1 MLLFSYKK
9 LTKVVKK
16 KGSQMITLDKNYIKS
31 AKYGQYNLDQRIAI
45 AAHMLAN
52 GEVVSFR
59 GASADTYLKVE
70 RLANRIK
77 QEREFPQCPCGECE

>member
-1 MLLFSYKK
+1 MTT
-9 LTKVVKK
+9 LTLEQKISK
-16 KGSQMITLDKNYIKS
+16 
-31 AKYGQYNLDQRIAI
+31 

-52 GEVVSFR
+52 GQLVSFR

-77 QEREFPQCPCGECE
+77 QDREFPQCPCGECDQDHTTPTACRLDFVRALVQNTQYRN